1 MKIVR
6 TATVVLL
13 FTFFGVFLV
22 LPLYT
27 ILLEGLQ
34 PIYLLEAVQNPV
46 YVSGFINAFKIATVV
61 TVLVAVVSIPMA
73 MIAHRYDFPL
83 RSWTNA
89 LVLLP
94 LILPPFV
101 GALGVQQL
109 FERTGAFNSLL
120 TAIGLV
126 APGQGPDWLGQHRFA
141 AVCLL
146 EALHLYP
153 ILYLNVRTSLANI
166 DPAMDEAA
174 RNLGASEW
182 ERLRTITLPLIR
194 PGLFA
199 GGVIVFIWSFT
210 ELGTPLMLG
219 YLDVTPAQIFAG
231 IGELNSNPT
240 AYSLVVVLLVVSS
253 LLYFVGHYFLGRAQ
267 DLGSMKSSS
276 GAKPAELPHAWQRWG
291 VTALFIGLSLL
302 AIFPHFGVLLLSV
315 SRDWHET
322 ILPSAYTLRFYQDA
336 VTHDFAVPSIGNSV
350 LYASIATC
358 GAVVLGL
365 LVALVAVRWKP
376 PGWRLLDGIA
386 MLPLAVPGI
395 ILAFGYLSMATRY
408 DWLRSWLDPIENPTL
423 LLIIAYG
430 TRRLPYVLRAATAG
444 LQQTPED
451 LERAA
456 ANLGAKS
463 FTVLSRITIPLIF
476 ANLIGG
482 MVFAFSFSMLEVSD
496 SLILAQK
503 MEYFPITRAIYE
515 LSMVLGSGPYIAC
528 AFGVWAMA
536 FLGCSILFAT
546 RMLGDRMGAM
556 FRL

>member
-1 MKIVR
+1 MRFIR
-6 TATVVLL
+6 PLTILALL
-13 FTFFGVFLV
+13 AFFAVFLV

-27 ILLEGLQ
+27 ILVEGLQ
-34 PIYLLEAVQNPV
+34 PVYLLEVVRNPV
-46 YVSGFINAFKIATVV
+46 YLGGFINAFKIAVAV
-61 TVLVAVVSIPMA
+61 TALVSVVSIPMA
-73 MIAHRYDFPL
+73 VLAHRYDFPC
-83 RSWTNA
+83 RSWTDG

-94 LILPPFV
+94 LVLPPFV

-109 FERTGAFNSLL
+109 FEPNGAFNALL
-120 TAIGLV
+120 TSFGLV
-126 APGQGPDWLGQHRFA
+126 AEGQGPDWLGKHRFM
-141 AVCLL
+141 AVVLL

-153 ILYLNVRTSLANI
+153 ILYLNVRTALANV

-182 ERLRTITLPLIR
+182 FRFRTVTLPLIR
-194 PGLFA
+194 PGIFA
-199 GGVIVFIWSFT
+199 GGIIVFIWSFT

-219 YLDVTPAQIFAG
+219 FLDVTPCQIFAG
-231 IGELNSNPT
+231 IGEINSNPT
-240 AYSLVVVLLVVSS
+240 AYSLVVVLLIVSS
-253 LLYFVGHYFLGRAQ
+253 GLYFVGHYLLGRNQ
-267 DLGSMKSSS
+267 NLGSMKTCGGARPLPLRSAWKRWGLTTLFLGLS
-276 GAKPAELPHAWQRWG
+276 GIAVLPHLG
-291 VTALFIGLSLL
+291 VT
-302 AIFPHFGVLLLSV
+302 LLSV
-315 SRDWHET
+315 GRNWYGT
-322 ILPSAYTLRFYQDA
+322 ILPSSYTLRFYQDA
-336 VTHDFAVPSIGNSV
+336 ITHDYVVPSISNSV
-350 LYASIATC
+350 FYASAATL

-365 LVALVAVRWKP
+365 LVALVVVRWRP
-376 PGWRLLDGIA
+376 RGARALDAIA

-430 TRRLPYVLRAATAG
+430 TRRLPYVVRAAAAG

-456 ANLGAKS
+456 ANLGARS
-463 FTVLSRITIPLIF
+463 TTVLRRITVPLIL

-503 MEYFPITRAIYE
+503 TEFFPITRAIYD

-536 FLGCSILFAT
+536 FLACSILFAT
-546 RMLGDRMGAM
+546 RLLGDRMGSM